1 MPDLRIHRDHALG
14 LARARE
20 IARDWMA
27 DAQDRLGLACQCEPG
42 AEADCIRFERP
53 GVSGEL
59 RVSTSRFELEAK
71 LGFLLGAFKDR
82 IEQEVGRNLDALLGT
97 GQPAR

>member
-14 LARARE
+14 LDRARE

-27 DAQDRLGLACQCEPG
+27 DAQDRLGLACQWEPG
-42 AEADCIRFERP
+42 EQADCIRFERP

-59 RVSTSRFELEAK
+59 RVSAGRFELEAK
-71 LGFLLGAFKDR
+71 LGFLLGAFQGR
-82 IEQEVGRNLDALLGT
+82 IEQEIGRNLDALLG
-97 GQPAR
+97 GEQAAP